1 VEEDEMT
8 RWYVVHTQPRAE
20 ARASWRLENQGFRCF
35 LPRINTIKKHSRGVI
50 SALAPL
56 FSRYSFVRFDL
67 NVAQSRAIN
76 GIHGVVRLLTN
87 GIRPLVVPLGVVEAL
102 LLKCNPPGV
111 VPLESMSVFTKSRKV
126 RIRSGAFSGQT
137 AEVNEIYAE
146 RRDRVHVLL
155 TLLGAEAKLQLAS
168 YAIEAA

>member
-1 VEEDEMT
+1 M
-8 RWYVVHTQPRAE
+8 
-20 ARASWRLENQGFRCF
+20 
-35 LPRINTIKKHSRGVI
+35 
-50 SALAPL
+50 
-56 FSRYSFVRFDL
+56 
-67 NVAQSRAIN
+67 
-76 GIHGVVRLLTN
+76 VRLLTN